1 MEKWIM
7 SIVGVV
13 ILTALFELFM
23 VEGETKKYIKG
34 ILSVIVII
42 VIISPLPNLLK
53 KDYSADV
60 FNQEI
65 YDERVYK
72 KDDGFLY
79 RLARAKYDEAET
91 SLVHVLKEKGL
102 DNVEITINIH
112 LNGDIVE
119 ISNIVVSI
127 ENAVISENLKNI
139 NINEMI
145 CDTVAQAVQIPR
157 HKVIIYGE
165 IY

>member
-72 KDDGFLY
+72 KMTASYIDWQEPSMTRRRPAWFM
-79 RLARAKYDEAET
+79 
-91 SLVHVLKEKGL
+91 S
-102 DNVEITINIH
+102 
-112 LNGDIVE
+112 
-119 ISNIVVSI
+119 
-127 ENAVISENLKNI
+127 
-139 NINEMI
+139 
-145 CDTVAQAVQIPR
+145 
-157 HKVIIYGE
+157 
-165 IY
+165 